1 MYTNADMTLYSCSK
15 DGKYTRKVIRNVF
28 WQEVKQS
35 LIEKTGLTSSDS
47 IKVFIPVGSTPDG
60 LNVTTSK
67 DLVING
73 EVLTE
78 FNNTSP
84 QTISASLTALKAV
97 HNVYTVT
104 VADEKLYGSTTMRHY
119 QISGR

>member
-1 MYTNADMTLYSCSK
+1 MITNADMTLYSCSK
-15 DGKYTRKVIRNVF
+15 DGKYTRKVIYGVF

-35 LIEKTGLTSSDS
+35 LIEKTGLTSADS
-47 IKVFIPVGSTPDG
+47 IKVFIPIGSAPDG
-60 LNVTTSK
+60 LNFTTSK

-73 EVLTE
+73 EVSTE

-84 QTISASLTALKAV
+84 QTISASLTALKAA
-97 HNVYTVT
+97 HDVYTVT
-104 VADEKLYGSTTMRHY
+104 VADGKLYGSSIMQHY